1 VIRCDTTVA
10 WRALQG
16 HYEAHGR
23 ELDLREPFARDAG
36 RFNALSLQALKV
48 FADLS
53 KNRWDLFTRKLLI
66 ELAHECGMPA
76 RRDAMFAGEP
86 INTTEGRAVPEHP
99 RRRRHWMPTRWRVIV
114 PSRETGRARRWCSTR

>member
-1 VIRCDTTVA
+1 VTRCDTTVA

-23 ELDLREPFARDAG
+23 EFELRDAFARDPG
-36 RFNALSLQALKV
+36 RFAALSLQAPEV

-66 ELAHECGMPA
+66 ELANECGVPA
-76 RRDAMFAGEP
+76 RRDVAAAGCRP
-86 INTTEGRAVPEHP
+86 
-99 RRRRHWMPTRWRVIV
+99 PTQ
-114 PSRETGRARRWCSTR
+114 ARRSTLRSVPLR